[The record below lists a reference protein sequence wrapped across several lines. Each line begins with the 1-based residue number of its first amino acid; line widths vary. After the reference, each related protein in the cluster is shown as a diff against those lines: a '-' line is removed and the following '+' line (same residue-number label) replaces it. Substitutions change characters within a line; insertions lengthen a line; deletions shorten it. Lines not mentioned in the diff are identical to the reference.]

1 MDSINYEKIKE
12 LPPMP
17 QIAKKVIEILEDPDF
32 SFAELLRIIS
42 KDANITVAILKMA
55 NSAFYSPKNE
65 IVNLTQAT
73 SYLGV
78 KGIKS
83 LVISLSTKSLFNYG
97 RVNLIDQKLWE
108 HSVATAIMSRLI
120 MLKVDKKLVEEA
132 FLLGLIHDLGISVMK
147 MNIDKYDEILHE
159 VFNDKLNLLELEND
173 RVGFNHAQVGS
184 EVMKYWN
191 MPDLYQDV
199 VLNHHSPENSS
210 NRSLVYVL
218 YISNNVL
225 KEHGIG
231 IGEYKEIFTD
241 SLEKIGLDEEAFDE
255 IKLMFT
261 EVYNSEKELFAI

>member
-1 MDSINYEKIKE
+1 MGRICYEKIKE

-17 QIAKKVIEILEDPDF
+17 QIAKKVIDLLEDPDF
-32 SFAELLRIIS
+32 SFAELVRIIS
-42 KDANITVAILKMA
+42 KDANITVAILKLA

-65 IVNLTQAT
+65 IVNLTQAM

-78 KGIKS
+78 KAIKS

-147 MNIDKYDEILHE
+147 MNIDKYDDILQE

-199 VLNHHSPENSS
+199 VLNHHSPENSA
-210 NRSLVYVL
+210 NTSLVYVL

-225 KEHGIG
+225 KELGIG
-231 IGEYKEIFTD
+231 IGEYKKNFTD
-241 SLEKIGLDEEAFDE
+241 CLEKIGLDEETFDE
-255 IKLMFT
+255 IKLMFK
-261 EVYNSEKELFAI
+261 EVYDSEKELFAI